1 MQGPTYLNQDEAAV
15 VCGKSKDTI
24 RRYRRG
30 GRLANS
36 RQRLDGTVEIAVSD
50 LVAAGLLDPLAAAG
64 DVAEVATRSRVER
77 DLVTSRQELEVMR
90 TQNQGLQ
97 ERFEHA
103 KAEIEFLRSLLRQTA
118 VA

>member
-1 MQGPTYLNQDEAAV
+1 MQGPNYLTQDEAAV

-24 RRYRRG
+24 RRYRRED
-30 GRLANS
+30 RLANS

-50 LVAAGLLDPLAAAG
+50 LVAAGLLDPLTAAG

-77 DLVTSRQELEVMR
+77 DLVTTRQELEVIR
-90 TQNQGLQ
+90 TRNDGLQ
-97 ERFEHA
+97 ERLEHA
-103 KAEIEFLRSLLRQTA
+103 TAEIEFLRSLLRATA